1 MSNNIRTM
9 LAAILSIIILIIWQ
23 NYLYKPQYNKDN
35 APISNNSFSD
45 NLLELTDQS
54 THTKNKDQEPA
65 HNTQIQFKNNFISGS
80 INLVGAKID
89 NLILLKYKQTIK
101 PDSKNITL
109 LSPAGN
115 KGVYYAEFGW
125 LTNNKN
131 IEVPDNKSIWKADKK
146 VLSPNDKVTLFW
158 KNNSGIKFF
167 IQISVDDNYMFTI
180 EKKVFGLRNSDIK
193 SYAAMSRSINDDI
206 KSQMLIHEGCIGVF
220 NNKLE
225 EIKFDDLNGKKL
237 NFSNSNNGWL
247 GFSDKYWLTAIIP
260 DKASFFGKFS
270 GYKTIFGNR
279 YQTDLIIDNDS
290 VQNNYSKLYFFVG
303 AKKLKVLDHYEKKYN
318 IRLFD
323 RAVDFGVLY
332 FITKPIFITLNFF
345 HSLVKNFGVA
355 IILLTVFIKVL
366 LFPLAYK
373 GFKGMNKLKK
383 LQPEI
388 LRLKQLCG
396 DNNAKLQKSVIEL
409 YKKEKINPV
418 SGCLPIFLQMPI
430 FFALYKVLYVT
441 LEMRH
446 AKFFWWIKDLSAS
459 DPTNIFT
466 FFGLIPWN
474 HPSFLHVGILPAIM
488 SLTLYYQQMLN
499 PQPNDPTQA
508 KVMKFLPV
516 IFLFMFAS
524 FPSGLVLYW
533 SCSNILSITQQIL
546 IKKLTQ

>member
-1 MSNNIRTM
+1 MTNNIRTII
-9 LAAILSIIILIIWQ
+9 AATLSMIILILWQ
-23 NYLYKPQYNKDN
+23 NYLPQYNKKVVSN
-35 APISNNSFSD
+35 SNNQPYDSKLKFRNDSPYI
-45 NLLELTDQS
+45 
-54 THTKNKDQEPA
+54 KNKDKNLSHA
-65 HNTQIQFKNNFISGS
+65 TQIQFRNNFISGS

-89 NLILLKYKQTIK
+89 NLILLKYKQTAL

-109 LSPAGN
+109 LSPVGN
-115 KGVYYAEFGW
+115 KDVYYAEFGW

-131 IEVPDNKSIWKADKK
+131 IELPNNKSVWRSDKK
-146 VLSPNDKVTLFW
+146 VLNPNEKVTLFW

-167 IQISVDDNYMFTI
+167 IQISIDENYMFTI
-180 EKKVFGLRNSDIK
+180 EKKVVGLEPSDIK
-193 SYAAMSRSINDDI
+193 SYAAMSRNINNDI

-225 EIKFDDLNGKKL
+225 EIKFDDLNNKKI
-237 NFSNSNNGWL
+237 NFSDSNNGWL

-260 DKASFFGKFS
+260 DKSGFCGKFS

-279 YQTDLIIDNDS
+279 YQTDLIIDNDEDLS
-290 VQNNYSKLYFFVG
+290 NNHNKIYFFAG

-318 IRLFD
+318 IKLFD
-323 RAVDFGVLY
+323 RAVDFGILY

-355 IILLTVFIKVL
+355 IILLTAFIKLL

-373 GFKGMNKLKK
+373 GFKGMNKLKN
-383 LQPEI
+383 LQPEV
-388 LRLKQLCG
+388 LKLKQLCAN
-396 DNNAKLQKSVIEL
+396 DNVKLQKAVIEL
-409 YKKEKINPV
+409 YQREKINPV
-418 SGCLPIFLQMPI
+418 SGCLPIFLQLPI

-446 AKFFWWIKDLSAS
+446 AKFFLWITDLSAN

-466 FFGLIPWN
+466 FFGLIPWH
-474 HPSFLHVGILPAIM
+474 HPSFLHIGILPSIM
-488 SLTLYYQQMLN
+488 SLTLYCQQMLN
-499 PQPNDPTQA
+499 PHPTDPTQA
-508 KVMKFLPV
+508 KVIKFLPI
-516 IFLFMFAS
+516 IFLFMFSS

-533 SCSNILSITQQIL
+533 SCSNILSIIQQVL